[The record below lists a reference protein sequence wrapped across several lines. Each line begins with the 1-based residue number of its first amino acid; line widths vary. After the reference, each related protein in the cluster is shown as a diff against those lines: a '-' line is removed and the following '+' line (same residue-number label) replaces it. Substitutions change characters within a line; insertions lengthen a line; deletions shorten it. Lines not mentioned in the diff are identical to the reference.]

1 MPDNGL
7 TEQQKKWMASVRA
20 SLEASTGKTL
30 DQWAMIAAAC
40 PETKPKARQKWLKD
54 NHGLGQ
60 NYAML
65 VLGEVGRR
73 SGEMPRDPDAMKSAL
88 WSDPNSAAIAQAL
101 QARVDALPGS
111 ITGQR
116 KTYTTWSR
124 NFAFAAA
131 RPVKGGAVRLGLAVG
146 PDASPRLSVA
156 EKEGWSERLKS
167 VVLLESPDQ
176 VDQDLGDLMAA
187 AFDLS

>member
-20 SLEASTGKTL
+20 SLETSTGKTL
-30 DQWAMIAAAC
+30 DAWVEIAAGC
-40 PETKPKARQKWLKD
+40 PETRPRGRQKWLKD
-54 NHGLGQ
+54 LHGLGQ

-65 VLGEVGRR
+65 VLGEVARR
-73 SGEMPRDPDAMKSAL
+73 SGETPRDPDAMKVSL

-131 RPVKGGAVRLGLAVG
+131 RPVKGGTVRLGLAVG
-146 PDASPRLSVA
+146 PDVNTRLAVA

-167 VVLLESPDQ
+167 VVELESPDQ

>member
-7 TEQQKKWMASVRA
+7 TEQQKKWMASVRS
-20 SLEASTGKTL
+20 SLETSTGKTL
-30 DQWAMIAAAC
+30 DAWVEIAAAC
-40 PETKPKARQKWLKD
+40 PETKPKARQKWLKGL
-54 NHGLGQ
+54 HGLGQ

-65 VLGEVGRR
+65 VLGEVARR
-73 SGEMPRDPDAMKSAL
+73 AGETPRDPDAMKSNL
-88 WSDPNSAAIAQAL
+88 WTDPNSAAIAQAL
-101 QARVDALPGS
+101 QAKVDALSGS

-131 RPVKGGAVRLGLAVG
+131 RPIKGGAVRLGLAVT
-146 PDASPRLSVA
+146 PDASPRLSPA

-167 VVLLESPDQ
+167 TVVLESASQ
-176 VDQDLGDLMAA
+176 VDDQLANLMAA
-187 AFDLS
+187 AFELS

>member
-20 SLEASTGKTL
+20 SLETSTGKTL
-30 DQWAMIAAAC
+30 DQWVTIAADC
-40 PETKPKARQKWLKD
+40 PEIKPKARQKWLKD
-54 NHGLGQ
+54 HHGLGQ
-60 NYAML
+60 NYALL
-65 VLGEVGRR
+65 VLGEVARR
-73 SGEMPRDPDAMKSAL
+73 SGQPLRDPDAMKSSL
-88 WSDPNSAAIAQAL
+88 WSDPKSAAIARAL
-101 QARVDALPGS
+101 QVRVDALPGS

-131 RPVKGGAVRLGLAVG
+131 RPLKGGAVRLGLALA
-146 PDASPRLSVA
+146 PDASARLVPC

-167 VVLLESPDQ
+167 VVVLESPDQ
-176 VDQDLGDLMAA
+176 VDDHLAGLMASA
-187 AFDLS
+187 IDLS